1 MSSIRRSSIISILP
15 SLPPS
20 QEMPSQE
27 GPPPSLHLLDRQV
40 SQSPFAMPMSSLDF
54 VEEIE
59 EEEEKSCSP
68 PKHDSIL
75 PPVSQSSPLSSPKQ
89 SPSVPLSS
97 PLSSPKQ
104 SILSPP
110 VSLSSPKQSPPV
122 SLSSPKQSI
131 PSPISIPSPLSSLP
145 TSPHHAIPNLPTL
158 PSSPSFNSL
167 ASSRSIS
174 HFNSSSSL
182 VFTEGSSIDLLY
194 SSSINQ
200 SLLVQH
206 QEHLPVIQELATS
219 TLSDH
224 SKQAKN
230 PDTQEIKETQP
241 DKPTQPV
248 GTKEVSSRQLFH
260 SGKVQGFTILQC
272 VNFLIDNN
280 ILFSRG
286 EGFDFFNLL
295 VSHHLIEPGIIHSFS
310 LLSSLI

>member
-59 EEEEKSCSP
+59 EEEEKRCSP

-89 SPSVPLSS
+89 SS
-97 PLSSPKQ
+97 
-104 SILSPP
+104 
-110 VSLSSPKQSPPV
+110 PV

-145 TSPHHAIPNLPTL
+145 TSTHHAIPNLPTS

-224 SKQAKN
+224 SKQAEN

-295 VSHHLIEPGIIHSFS
+295 VSHHLIEPGIIFLFS